1 VAPSP
6 VELENEMQK
15 FFNDLQIL
23 LSLEMSSKEAFFYA
37 ACLHLI
43 FVKIHP
49 WNDGNG
55 RTARLLE
62 KWFLAQKLGPKAWFL
77 QSEKY
82 YFENKE
88 HYYQSLKNCGVEYRN
103 SNWHAAIPFL
113 MMLPASLNSP
123 A

>member
-1 VAPSP
+1 
-6 VELENEMQK
+6 
-15 FFNDLQIL
+15 
-23 LSLEMSSKEAFFYA
+23 MSSKEAFFYA

-82 YFENKE
+82 YFENRE
-88 HYYQSLKNCGVEYRN
+88 CYYHSLKNCGVEYQN

-113 MMLPASLNSP
+113 KMLPASLNCT